1 MWSSPDNPNGII
13 LVYQVIYYGY
23 KPLPETKEKRVCGDS
38 TPITF
43 FCACVHVS
51 FIYQLSV
58 VSSQQESEKIDI
70 LDGPKVIDVPAKEGR
85 NPVYTL
91 IINDLVAGLV
101 YDIKVSSTHSS
112 ELMKDSIG
120 C

>member
-1 MWSSPDNPNGII
+1 MILSLLNVCSKHDIFIFLFTFPIVPAAPKEPVSEILNETAVRLMWSSPDNPNGII

-51 FIYQLSV
+51 FIY
-58 VSSQQESEKIDI
+58 
-70 LDGPKVIDVPAKEGR
+70 
-85 NPVYTL
+85 
-91 IINDLVAGLV
+91 
-101 YDIKVSSTHSS
+101 
-112 ELMKDSIG
+112 
-120 C
+120 